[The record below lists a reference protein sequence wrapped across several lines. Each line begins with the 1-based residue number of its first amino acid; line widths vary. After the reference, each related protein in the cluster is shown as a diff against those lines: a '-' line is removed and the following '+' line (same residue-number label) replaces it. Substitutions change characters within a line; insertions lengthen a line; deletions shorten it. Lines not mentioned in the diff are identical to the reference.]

1 VRGVSVQ
8 VAVPLQDRAM
18 HVVFAQLTAVPM
30 QAPALQE
37 SVCVHASPSSQRAP
51 VRHCQTPPSLVQ

>member
-8 VAVPLQDRAM
+8 VAVPLHDRAM
-18 HVVFAQLTAVPM
+18 HVVLSQLTAAPV

-37 SVCVHASPSSQRAP
+37 SECVHASLSSQRAP
-51 VRHCQTPPSLVQ
+51 VRHCQIPPSFVQ